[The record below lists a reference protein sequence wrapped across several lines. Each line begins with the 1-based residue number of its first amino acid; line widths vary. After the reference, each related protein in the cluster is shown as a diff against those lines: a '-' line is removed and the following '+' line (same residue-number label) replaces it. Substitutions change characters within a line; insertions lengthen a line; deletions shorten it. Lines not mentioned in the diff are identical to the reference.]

1 MNESYHIQFEKLCNT
16 RNLGEITKAPAK
28 VSGGLL
34 HRMFA
39 IETTK
44 GKYAVKALNPQIM
57 ARPTALPNYIRAEK
71 AAAIASTRLP
81 ALPAKIIE
89 GEFIQ
94 KIDQQYYLIFEW
106 IEGNTLEPDEIDVSH
121 CKKIGAILSD
131 IHNTDFSQIEN
142 HMALDQMKE
151 IDWGFYLE
159 EGKKAGSVWVSL
171 LRDTVNQLYIWT
183 EKTKQSSMKLSSD
196 MVISH
201 RDLEPKNVM
210 WSQGNPIIIDWE
222 SAGAIHPKHD
232 VVETALYWSVNET
245 GGIDREKFNAFVNSY
260 FQKQSGEVETDWGMV
275 LSLGFQ
281 GKLEWLEYSL
291 KRSLNIES
299 TDVNDQEQGTAE
311 VTGTINALKAYED
324 LIPTLETWLN
334 R

>member
-1 MNESYHIQFEKLCNT
+1 MSESYNIQFEKLCST
-16 RNLGEITKAPAK
+16 RNLGEVTKAP
-28 VSGGLL
+28 VRISGGLL

-39 IETTK
+39 IETTT

-57 ARPTALPNYIRAEK
+57 ARPTALSNYIRAEK
-71 AAAIASTRLP
+71 VAAIASKRLP
-81 ALPAKIIE
+81 ALPAMIIE
-89 GEFIQ
+89 GDFIQ
-94 KIDQQYYLIFEW
+94 KIDNQFYLIFEW
-106 IEGNTLEPDEIDVSH
+106 IEGNSLKSHQIDTSH
-121 CKKIGAILSD
+121 CKKMGSILSD

-142 HMALDQMKE
+142 DIVPEQMKE
-151 IDWGFYLE
+151 LDWNFYLD
-159 EGKKAGSVWVSL
+159 EGEKVGAVWTNL
-171 LRDTVNQLYIWT
+171 LRETVEQLYIWT
-183 EKTKQSSMKLSSD
+183 EKTRRSSLKLSSE

-222 SAGAIHPKHD
+222 SAGTIHPKHD

-245 GGIDREKFNAFVNSY
+245 GGINKEKFNAYVNSY
-260 FQKQSGEVETDWGMV
+260 QKQSGEVEKDWKMV

-311 VTGTINALKAYED
+311 VTNTIIALQAYED
-324 LIPTLETWLN
+324 MIPTLETWLN

>member
-1 MNESYHIQFEKLCNT
+1 MNDSYHIQFEKLCCT
-16 RNLGEITKAPAK
+16 CNLGEITKAPVK

-57 ARPTALPNYIRAEK
+57 ERPTALPNYIRAEK
-71 AAAIASTRLP
+71 VAVIASTRLP
-81 ALPAKIIE
+81 ALPAMIIE

-94 KIDQQYYLIFEW
+94 KIDHQYYLIFEW
-106 IEGNTLEPDEIDVSH
+106 IEGNPLKPDEIDVSH

-142 HMALDQMKE
+142 HMVLDQMKE

-183 EKTKQSSMKLSSD
+183 EKTKQSPMKLSSD

-245 GGIDREKFNAFVNSY
+245 GGINREKLNAFVNSY

-299 TDVNDQEQGTAE
+299 TDANDQEQGTAE
-311 VTGTINALKAYED
+311 VTGTIMALKAYED